1 MKRGYIWLVVA
12 LCFVSAFLGYG
23 VCRRMYSDNKSINE
37 EIEDDVVALAPQ
49 FQKINPST
57 KMVYEYYYPED
68 NVTEVYEDSPPYF
81 LIDYT
86 FEDLKRLYPNWT
98 IASFSDKEVVMKK
111 KIAGPSNQRYI
122 IGEEDGYIAVFYD
135 LGDNERMLKE
145 VTDKP
150 LSAFSETER
159 DILTEGIRVT
169 GNDKLYRALENY
181 SS

>member
-1 MKRGYIWLVVA
+1 
-12 LCFVSAFLGYG
+12 
-23 VCRRMYSDNKSINE
+23 
-37 EIEDDVVALAPQ
+37 
-49 FQKINPST
+49 
-57 KMVYEYYYPED
+57 
-68 NVTEVYEDSPPYF
+68 
-81 LIDYT
+81 
-86 FEDLKRLYPNWT
+86 
-98 IASFSDKEVVMKK
+98 MKK
-111 KIAGPSNQRYI
+111 KISGPSNQRYI